1 MLTLCIVT
9 LIGYIARKREYF
21 SEAFSKK
28 FSTLVI
34 DICAPSLIMSS
45 VMGDTLPDRNNILP
59 LLGVSF
65 ASYILLTGLAVVLP
79 RLYVKDK
86 ADWGLFGFMIIFGNV
101 GFIGYPVCAALFG
114 NEAVFYASVLNFP
127 NTLFVFTVGVALIK
141 QGMETNLHKGDFR
154 LRDESSPSCVNSEGE
169 VEYIEASSR
178 KETRFDW
185 SVLWCPGCIAAYV
198 SMLIVALGITNIP
211 QFISRPLTLVGN
223 ITVPASLLII
233 GASMAEMPIKQMLG
247 STEVYITA
255 LLRVAIVPLMVF
267 AVFTFMPVSP
277 MVRNVNM
284 VVLGMPVASFGTML
298 CLRYGRDPKKMTE
311 TTFVTTVASLISIPL
326 LSLLF

>member
-9 LIGYIARKREYF
+9 LIGYVARKREYF

-45 VMGDTLPDRNNILP
+45 VMGDSLPDRNNILP

-141 QGMETNLHKGDFR
+141 QGMKNDN
-154 LRDESSPSCVNSEGE
+154 VNVDVNDNE
-169 VEYIEASSR
+169 VDYIEASSR

-185 SVLWCPGCIAAYV
+185 SVLWCPGCVAAYV
-198 SMLIVALGITNIP
+198 SMLIVALGITDIP

-255 LLRVAIVPLMVF
+255 LLRVAIVPLLVF
-267 AVFTFMPVSP
+267 AVFTFMHVSP

-311 TTFVTTVASLISIPL
+311 TTFVTTVASLIYIPL

>member
-9 LIGYIARKREYF
+9 LIGYVARKREYF

-45 VMGDTLPDRNNILP
+45 VMGDSLPDRNNILP

-141 QGMETNLHKGDFR
+141 QGMKNDN
-154 LRDESSPSCVNSEGE
+154 VNVDVNDNE
-169 VEYIEASSR
+169 VDYIEASSR

-185 SVLWCPGCIAAYV
+185 SVLWCPGCVAAYV
-198 SMLIVALGITNIP
+198 SMLIVALGITDIP

-255 LLRVAIVPLMVF
+255 LLRVAIVPLLVF